1 MTIKSPLWSASE
13 IRYAVDG
20 VLQGDF
26 DVFGISNDT
35 RTLQEGDLYIA
46 LSGRGNHDGHD
57 FVPQAL
63 AQGAAG
69 VLVQQNPV
77 DKSILVSD
85 TFAAMQQLGVE
96 ARNRVNAHG
105 KMIGITGSVGKTT
118 CRALTEQALKS
129 FGGLHASTASLNNHW
144 GVPLSLARMPRE
156 TQFGVF
162 EIGMNHADE
171 ITPLSQFVRPHVAII
186 TTIDAAH
193 IGNFSDGLDGIARA
207 KAEIFAGLEPGGTTV
222 LPADSAQLPL
232 LESEAARY
240 DVENIIRFGRND
252 NADLRLIS
260 YERQQRGGRVTASYK
275 GHVFSF
281 ALPIRGEHNAM
292 NALAALGAA
301 IALNLNIE
309 RAAASFAEMQD
320 VEGRGNSSSVTLN
333 PGKTITLIDDRHNS
347 SPVALNATI
356 RELGQTPV
364 KGRRILALGDMLELG
379 EQAPALHAGIAP
391 AILAN
396 NIDLTLTCGPLM
408 KQLSQALPSNQTQ
421 HFTDSTAMAE
431 AIGELLQDGDAVL
444 VKGSRGAQMI
454 HVVDALNRM
463 GQSA

>member
-1 MTIKSPLWSASE
+1 MMTKSPLWSASE

-20 VLQGDF
+20 ILQGDF

-35 RTLQEGDLYIA
+35 RTLQPGDLYIA
-46 LSGRGNHDGHD
+46 LAGRGNHDGHD
-57 FVPQAL
+57 FVPQAF

-85 TFAAMQQLGVE
+85 TFAAMQRLGIE
-96 ARNRVNAHG
+96 ARNRVNDHG
-105 KMIGITGSVGKTT
+105 KIIGITGSVGKTT
-118 CRALTEQALKS
+118 CRALTEQALKT
-129 FGGLHASTASLNNHW
+129 FGVLHASTASLNNHW

-171 ITPLSQFVRPHVAII
+171 ITLLSQQVRPHVAII
-186 TTIDAAH
+186 TTVEAAH
-193 IGNFSDGLDGIARA
+193 IGNFADGITGIARA
-207 KAEIFAGLEPGGTTV
+207 KAEIFAGLEPGGTAV
-222 LPADSAQLPL
+222 LPADNPHLAL

-240 DVENIIRFGRND
+240 GVEKILRFGRGD
-252 NADLRLIS
+252 NADLRFIS
-260 YERQQRGGRVTASYK
+260 YERLARGGNVTASYK
-275 GHVFSF
+275 GQVFSF
-281 ALPIRGEHNAM
+281 LLPLRGEHNAM
-292 NALAALGAA
+292 NALAALGAV
-301 IALNLNIE
+301 IALDLNME
-309 RAAASFAEMQD
+309 RAAAQFADMDD
-320 VEGRGNSSSVTLN
+320 VEGRGNISTLTIA
-333 PGKTITLIDDRHNS
+333 PGKQITLIDDRHNS
-347 SPVALNATI
+347 SPVALSASI

-379 EQAPALHAGIAP
+379 EQAPAMHAGIAP
-391 AILAN
+391 VITASQ
-396 NIDLTLTCGPLM
+396 IDLTLTCGELM
-408 KQLSQALPSNQTQ
+408 AHLNHALPNDQAIHYPDSQTMA
-421 HFTDSTAMAE
+421 SAM
-431 AIGELLQDGDAVL
+431 GTVLKDGDILL